1 MPFTP
6 ATRIASELLRWDN
19 KLGTITP
26 GKLADIIAVPGDP
39 LEDISVMQHVTF
51 VMKDGKVYKKPS

>member
-1 MPFTP
+1 MNEKAAQTTALKTAP
-6 ATRIASELLRWDN
+6 A
-19 KLGTITP
+19 

-51 VMKDGKVYKKPS
+51 VMKDGKVYKNQAEEEMK